1 MPDYRVTDEALI
13 AETAVWPNF
22 FLMNVFFALKG
33 SKLFIIICIFCAY
46 TWTISGER
54 LQDHWSSGLSIVL
67 LRFISVIIQVSFGT
81 QAPHILS
88 AVVIRV
94 GVNIAIQV
102 LLADVSGGFPGV
114 LPTYTD
120 WPVSMS
126 EIILKG
132 TLN

>member
-1 MPDYRVTDEALI
+1 MLKFAHSRHYSRLLLPDYRVTDEALI

-22 FLMNVFFALKG
+22 FLLNVFFALKG

-67 LRFISVIIQVSFGT
+67 LRFISVIIQVFFGT

-88 AVVIRV
+88 AAVIRV
-94 GVNIAIQV
+94 GVNVAIKTELFYIV
-102 LLADVSGGFPGV
+102 L
-114 LPTYTD
+114 
-120 WPVSMS
+120 
-126 EIILKG
+126 
-132 TLN
+132 TLQKHALHQ

>member
-33 SKLFIIICIFCAY
+33 SKLFIIIICIFCGY
-46 TWTISGER
+46 TWTISVER
-54 LQDHWSSGLSIVL
+54 LQDHWSFGLSIVL

-94 GVNIAIQV
+94 GVNVAIKTELFYIV
-102 LLADVSGGFPGV
+102 L
-114 LPTYTD
+114 
-120 WPVSMS
+120 
-126 EIILKG
+126 
-132 TLN
+132 TLQKHALHQYD

>member
-1 MPDYRVTDEALI
+1 MFSLLLKDL
-13 AETAVWPNF
+13 NF
-22 FLMNVFFALKG
+22 LLLFVF
-33 SKLFIIICIFCAY
+33 FCAY

-94 GVNIAIQV
+94 GVNVAIKTELFYIV
-102 LLADVSGGFPGV
+102 L
-114 LPTYTD
+114 
-120 WPVSMS
+120 
-126 EIILKG
+126 
-132 TLN
+132 TLQKHALHQYD